1 MGDFDLCKGQ
11 MRVSSRG
18 LLGCRGLGGGW
29 ENRVQDSGSEKEVK
43 RQGHD

>member
-18 LLGCRGLGGGW
+18 LLGCRGLGGG
-29 ENRVQDSGSEKEVK
+29 SESSRKAA
-43 RQGHD
+43 